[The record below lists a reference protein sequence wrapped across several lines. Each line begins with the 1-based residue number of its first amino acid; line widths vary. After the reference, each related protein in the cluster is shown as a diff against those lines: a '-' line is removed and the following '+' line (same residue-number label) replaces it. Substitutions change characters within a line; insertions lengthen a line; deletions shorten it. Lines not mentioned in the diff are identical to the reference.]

1 MQTTTFED
9 PNRLATLER
18 EWTALW
24 RAARGSPSKHPAWQR
39 AWWNAMGGARATELG
54 GARELT
60 GIEVRSDKGS
70 LAGLALFVRRPVLWD
85 PGPRVRL
92 DLVGS
97 GESIADEV
105 CSDYAGILASPG
117 QERAV
122 AGAIA
127 KALLSRF
134 ARWDDIV
141 LPSVSEHDVASR
153 ALGEALVEGGCAVS
167 MERTGVC
174 PYVSLPASFDEYLSL
189 LDSDRRYYARRSLRD
204 FESWAGHAPRLVRAE
219 TDEELREGFQILEQL
234 HGERWGDRGLFRSE
248 RFRAFHRELSRQW
261 HRGDGV
267 RIDLSWL
274 VAHGRPVAV
283 LYSFVSDNVLSF
295 YQAGRALDV
304 PSKLRPGLVAHLAA
318 IRRAIEEGLSEYD
331 FLEGEAQY
339 KQKLMT
345 ARRSLLTIRAVRGDV
360 RATALDAAALG
371 ARAILRAVLRLG
383 SGAAGPVSRAREDVV
398 PSSARGADGRSASR
412 MAADCER

>member
-1 MQTTTFED
+1 VQTSTFED
-9 PNRLATLER
+9 PCRLATLER

-54 GARELT
+54 GARELS
-60 GIEVRSDKGS
+60 GIEVRSDQGR
-70 LAGLALFVRRPVLWD
+70 LAGLALFVRRPILWD

-97 GESIADEV
+97 GEASADEV

-117 QERAV
+117 QEGAV

-127 KALLSRF
+127 EALLSRF

-141 LPSVSEHDVASR
+141 LPAVSEHDLASR
-153 ALGEALVEGGCAVS
+153 ALAEALIEGGCAVS

-174 PYVSLPASFDEYLSL
+174 PYVALPPTFDDYLSV
-189 LDSDRRYYARRSLRD
+189 LDSDRRYYVRRSLRD
-204 FESWAGHAPRLVRAE
+204 FESWAGESPRLVRAE
-219 TDEELREGFQILEQL
+219 RDQDLREGFRILEQL

-248 RFRAFHRELSRQW
+248 RFRAFHHELSRQW

-274 VAHGRPVAV
+274 VARGRPVAV
-283 LYSFVSDNVLSF
+283 LYSFVCDGVLSF
-295 YQAGRALDV
+295 YQAGRAVDL
-304 PSKLRPGLVAHLAA
+304 PSKLRPGLVAHLVA
-318 IRRAIEEGLSEYD
+318 IRRAIDEGLREYD

-345 ARRSLLTIRAVRGDV
+345 SQRSLVTIRAVRGDA

-371 ARAILRAVLRLG
+371 ARAVLRAVLRLG
-383 SGAAGPVSRAREDVV
+383 GGAAGPVSRAREDVV
-398 PSSARGADGRSASR
+398 PSSAR
-412 MAADCER
+412 